1 MRYLAFIH
9 SEPDENGKTTFG
21 ISFPDFPG
29 CISVGDSIEDV
40 IAMGSEALAFHIEGM
55 IEDGESLPKPR
66 SADEIIA
73 DPDLDEWRDDAQ
85 FAWVP
90 VIMDEGSPRRVNI
103 SLDTGL
109 LDAIDSEAKRRGMTR
124 SALLASAARK
134 EISAA

>member
-9 SEPDENGKTTFG
+9 DGPDEDGKTTYG

-29 CISVGDSIEDV
+29 CISAGDSIEEV
-40 IAMGSEALAFHIEGM
+40 IARGGEALAFHIEGM
-55 IEDGESLPKPR
+55 IEDGELPPKPR
-66 SADEIIA
+66 SADDIIA
-73 DPDLDEWRDDAQ
+73 DSSLDEWRNDAR

-90 VIMDEGSPRRVNI
+90 VIMDQGSPRRVNI
-103 SLDTGL
+103 SLDAGL
-109 LDAIDSEAKRRGMTR
+109 LNAIDSEAKRRGMTR